1 MFWTGFGI
9 GLLVTLSVEA
19 IALIVAAVAKYRKQ
33 QRNLR
38 VIDRST
44 GR

>member
-1 MFWTGFGI
+1 MFWLGFGL

-19 IALIVAAVAKYRKQ
+19 IALVVAAVVKYNKR